1 MFKLM
6 GSRPIEGYHLC
17 SSEFLAIADH
27 DIVHLKVLNYTI
39 SEEKKKKNSC
49 TKIVNYK
56 KTLLLRLGKLCL
68 LTTMLLFLYLEFNET
83 EILQPNF

>member
-39 SEEKKKKNSC
+39 SEEKKKVEVMNLKGTFVLKPGGHHKS
-49 TKIVNYK
+49 ID
-56 KTLLLRLGKLCL
+56 
-68 LTTMLLFLYLEFNET
+68 
-83 EILQPNF
+83 NFSEKSV